1 MEIEKFIEII
11 EDKSMLEY
19 GLRVLMQAAETK
31 KMPEEAYMPTFN
43 DEMLEEAFMP
53 VLEKI
58 VNS

>member
-1 MEIEKFIEII
+1 MEIEKFIEIV

-43 DEMLEEAFMP
+43 DEMLEEAFMA

>member
-1 MEIEKFIEII
+1 MEIEKIIETV

-31 KMPEEAYMPTFN
+31 KMPEEAYIPTFN
-43 DEMLEEAFMP
+43 DEMLEEAFMA

>member
-1 MEIEKFIEII
+1 MEIEKFIEIV

-19 GLRVLMQAAETK
+19 GLRVLMKAAETK
-31 KMPEEAYMPTFN
+31 NMPTFN
-43 DEMLEEAFMP
+43 DEMLEEAFMA

>member
-1 MEIEKFIEII
+1 MEIEKFIEIV

-43 DEMLEEAFMP
+43 GEMLEEAFMA

>member
-1 MEIEKFIEII
+1 MEIEKFIEIV

-31 KMPEEAYMPTFN
+31 KMPEEAYMPTFY
-43 DEMLEEAFMP
+43 DEMLEEAFMA

>member
-1 MEIEKFIEII
+1 MEIEKFIEIV

-31 KMPEEAYMPTFN
+31 KMPEEAYIPTFN
-43 DEMLEEAFMP
+43 DEMLEEAFMA